1 MDEQSRE
8 ADLLRRI
15 SGLLKKAEGT
25 DNEHEAK
32 AFFEKAHELMVRHA
46 IDEARVRAEQR
57 RAAGAPV
64 TVPVVLDYMYSS
76 YAHHATAK
84 QDLLA
89 AICSSHWVKSFP
101 YSNKKDSNERR
112 VKAAGLEGLHESQWT
127 RLIGYVE
134 DIDAVKMLYLSLI
147 VQAQRFASEDWRT
160 KYGEAKHSSREDG
173 YVGKFSWISTHM
185 EGFSS
190 RIGTRFREMTGQIVG
205 EDADV
210 KALILDKDA
219 NINEWMY
226 ENGFAVRPKPP
237 VFYCWTTQPESD
249 PGWPRTAAGK
259 PNKKWRAR
267 YCIIKLQPDPDRPNY
282 GLPHEGP
289 HAFTYDSGPY
299 RSSYYV
305 SVGRKESS
313 EARGLGRS
321 AADRADIGQPRVS
334 PPSRPALKG

>member
-57 RAAGAPV
+57 RVAGAPV
-64 TVPVVLDYMYSS
+64 TAPVVIDYMYSS

-84 QDLLA
+84 EDLLS
-89 AICSSHWVKSFP
+89 AIASSHWVKSFP
-101 YSNKKDSNERR
+101 YTNKKGSNAQR
-112 VKAAGLEGLHESQWT
+112 VKAAGMESLHESQWT

-160 KYGEAKHSSREDG
+160 KYGEAKHSSYEDG
-173 YVGKFSWISTHM
+173 YVGKFSWISAHM
-185 EGFSS
+185 EGFSA
-190 RIGTRFREMTGQIVG
+190 RIGARFREMTGQIVG

-219 NINEWMY
+219 NIKEWMY
-226 ENGFAVRPKPP
+226 ENGFAVRPQPP
-237 VFYCWTTQPESD
+237 TFYCWTSQTESD
-249 PGWPRTAAGK
+249 PGWPRTKAGK
-259 PNKKWRAR
+259 PNQKWRAR

-289 HAFTYDSGPY
+289 HAFTYDSGQHRY
-299 RSSYYV
+299 SYYV
-305 SVGRKESS
+305 GVGRKESS

-334 PPSRPALKG
+334 SPSRPSLKG